1 LEVVAP
7 DGEPRE
13 FPIDLPSLIVG
24 RADGNGI
31 VIDDLSI
38 SRRHAR
44 LVIESGNLLVEDL
57 GSASGTFIGGHKIE
71 PNSLNLVEGNQ
82 AIRFG
87 EIEAHYRPPDASQA
101 QLEEPTPG
109 AEPADQFEDIPSSAI
124 RITVESPLT
133 PVDPG
138 SVVFGTARIHN
149 RGRVVDLVT
158 VSIADVPA
166 NWVTLS
172 RQSFAILPG
181 AREDVTIAFQPPV
194 HADSLAGIYDFSVVV
209 TSGEH
214 EREAV
219 AFGKL
224 TVLPFEGTTLALQPL
239 RSKRQFTVVARN
251 GGNALATYVL
261 SGADDEAAFVYD
273 FEVPSIELQPGEE
286 RKVPARVKRPK
297 RQLFGRMT
305 IQPFQVIATPTGSTA
320 SAVNVTGQLVVKPPL
335 EKWKRPAM
343 FAALIAV
350 ACLAAYAYFYWNDDS
365 SSTKTVTAANPEAA
379 YAGVHMC
386 DKSNPPKVTPA
397 APAGGGS
404 GAPTF
409 AQNNPQW
416 FKVEYARAADPE
428 FGGTDWCG
436 TTIEQCGCAMT
447 SVATIM
453 AIFNIVTMPDGSEL
467 TPKTVNDWFNQDA
480 VKTSRGWVSQGY
492 VFGDVIWTSANELSA
507 EIAKTRPGSPTIRF
521 ARTGTGSDD
530 EIRSELKAGRP
541 IVLEVPGHWIAAIG
555 LQGDT
560 ILINDPYYGNRRT
573 LDAYKGKVKSSVL
586 FEPSNDLSGVAITVP
601 RDLRVRVTDTSGKVV
616 GTLNTGTGDELK
628 ASVQTGITGASY
640 SSRDAW
646 RDPTCV
652 ESPPKPGDGTTT
664 ILLPGNRQ
672 DYKIEVLNPAGGG
685 TSVAIHSYDR
695 NGNSALTE
703 QDSQGPLVMA
713 IGYDPAKAAVESQVI
728 STGAPPA
735 GSATTPSGSAGGTG
749 GGTGGGAAVA
759 PPGGAAVP
767 SAPAAATATP
777 RPPTATPTPLPAPQS
792 VVVNCAVAYTD
803 TPRTAGVTC
812 TGAVTGTYTTTRW
825 VVNGVAAPAPA
836 GSTSLAAT
844 FTSNATVT
852 IQMAACNVTACN
864 AGTASVK
871 IEFPAAGTTPTPT
884 VASGATATPTPPPTP
899 GSPPAAVV
907 VTCSYT
913 WAGPQARIDCATSFA
928 EAFTDITWNATG
940 GASPASLT
948 TAQKTFTTF
957 LTGGGTTQITA
968 TVCFNGNCSTSAPAI
983 LTTGA
988 PLIAAVLALDAP
1000 VADIGATCLFVVT
1013 ASVVNWS
1020 SGMPVPTGPIT
1031 LFDGASPVSTVPIGS
1046 GEPIAVFTI
1055 HLDAPPGVHLLA
1067 ASYPGD
1073 LNWGPGTTTSGTP
1086 VVISG
1091 IPCV

>member
-1 LEVVAP
+1 MKFGSLEVVAP

-87 EIEAHYRPPDASQA
+87 EIEAHYRPPDASLA

-109 AEPADQFEDIPSSAI
+109 AETPDLFEDIPSSAI

-138 SVVFGTARIHN
+138 TVVFGTARIHN

-194 HADSLAGIYDFSVVV
+194 HADSLAGVYDFSVVV
-209 TSGEH
+209 SSGEH

-224 TVLPFEGTTLALQPL
+224 TVQPFEGATLSLQPL
-239 RSKRQFTVVARN
+239 RSKRQFSVVARN

-261 SGADDEAAFVYD
+261 SGADDEAAFLYD

-286 RKVPARVKRPK
+286 RRVAARVRRPK
-297 RQLFGRMT
+297 RQLFGRT
-305 IQPFQVIATPTGSTA
+305 AILPFQVIATPTGRTGEP
-320 SAVNVTGQLVVKPPL
+320 VTTTGQLVVKPPL
-335 EKWKRPAM
+335 EAWKRPAM
-343 FAALIAV
+343 FAVLIAV

-365 SSTKTVTAANPEAA
+365 GGTKTVAAADPEAA

-397 APAGGGS
+397 VPAGGGS
-404 GAPTF
+404 GAPAF
-409 AQNNPQW
+409 AQNNPAW
-416 FKVEYARAADPE
+416 AGEEYAKAKDPE

-436 TTIEQCGCAMT
+436 STIEQCGCAMT

-453 AIFNIVTMPDGSEL
+453 AVFNIVTMPDGSEL
-467 TPKTVNDWFNQDA
+467 TPQTVNAWFNQDA

-492 VFGDVIWTSANELSA
+492 GYGDVIWTSANELSA
-507 EIAKTRPGSPTIRF
+507 EIAKTRPGSPTVRF

-530 EIRSELKAGRP
+530 EIKSELKAGRP

-560 ILINDPYYGNRRT
+560 ILINDPYYANRRT

-586 FEPSNDLSGVAITVP
+586 FEPSNDLSAVAVTVP
-601 RDLRVRVTDTSGKVV
+601 RDLRIQVTDRSGHIV
-616 GTLNTGTGDELK
+616 GTLKNGTADEVA

-664 ILLPGNRQ
+664 ILLPGSRE
-672 DYKIEVLNPAGGG
+672 DYKIEVQNPAGGG

-695 NGNSALTE
+695 NGNSAVTE
-703 QDSQGPLVMA
+703 QDAQGSLQMV
-713 IGYDPAKAAVESQVI
+713 ISYDPAKAAVESQVI
-728 STGAPPA
+728 STGATPA
-735 GSATTPSGSAGGTG
+735 ASATTPSGAGGATG
-749 GGTGGGAAVA
+749 GGGSTGGGGAVA
-759 PPGGAAVP
+759 PAGSTP
-767 SAPAAATATP
+767 SPSPAPAAATATPTP

-792 VVVNCAVAYTD
+792 VAVACNVAYTD
-803 TPRTAGVTC
+803 SPKTAGITC
-812 TGAVTGTYTTTRW
+812 TGTVSGTYTTTRW
-825 VVNGVAAPAPA
+825 TVNGVPAASPA

-844 FTSNATVT
+844 FTSNETVT
-852 IQMAACNVTACN
+852 VQMTACNVTNCN
-864 AGTASVK
+864 VGNASVK
-871 IEFPAAGTTPTPT
+871 IEFPPAGTTPTPT
-884 VASGATATPTPPPTP
+884 ISSSATATPTPSPTP
-899 GSPPAAVV
+899 GSPPASVV
-907 VTCSYT
+907 VTCSYAWQGST
-913 WAGPQARIDCATSFA
+913 AQVDCSTSFA
-928 EAFTDITWNATG
+928 EAFTAITWTATG
-940 GASPASLT
+940 AASPASLT
-948 TAQKTFTTF
+948 GAQKTFTTF
-957 LTGGGTTQITA
+957 LNGGGTTQVTA
-968 TVCFNGNCSTSAPAI
+968 TVCFNSNCSTSAPAVV
-983 LTTGA
+983 TTGA
-988 PLIAAVLALDAP
+988 P
-1000 VADIGATCLFVVT
+1000 
-1013 ASVVNWS
+1013 
-1020 SGMPVPTGPIT
+1020 
-1031 LFDGASPVSTVPIGS
+1031 
-1046 GEPIAVFTI
+1046 
-1055 HLDAPPGVHLLA
+1055 
-1067 ASYPGD
+1067 
-1073 LNWGPGTTTSGTP
+1073 
-1086 VVISG
+1086 
-1091 IPCV
+1091 